1 MFPQKTRFGRDVK
14 NASALLSSTC
24 VFMYLKNPKIIHIR
38 ERPGRR
44 LTDADYQYITEI
56 WETFGKHY
64 EHELHILHPIFS
76 ISNILFILCR

>member
-1 MFPQKTRFGRDVK
+1 MFPEKTRFGRDTK

-44 LTDADYQYITEI
+44 LTDADYQQVTE
-56 WETFGKHY
+56 F
-64 EHELHILHPIFS
+64 L
-76 ISNILFILCR
+76 